1 MSETVLFEIGA
12 VIFVAVSTAVFLY
25 GLMIFRNWQ
34 DRDDT
39 RADTDL
45 PAGAPERVAASAA

>member
-39 RADTDL
+39 RADADL